1 MTRTP
6 ATVSPR
12 VRRLSAWLANT
23 ATRVRELF
31 PWTGLGV
38 AVALAA
44 ALGLRFLAF
53 DQLDL
58 VFLVV
63 GYAALGLFA
72 LGTLSVVITALWL
85 ALRPMPDLDATRAAE
100 TGADVETRF
109 SLSSLWWAPLVQL
122 DWSWL
127 APAVELEHH
136 REAGR
141 LHEQVRFQQRGEFRG
156 VTRRFVVQDAFGLSR
171 IAIRRKDPRGFD
183 VLPHVGALRSVPT
196 LASLSGGDDLPH
208 PHGEDA
214 GDRIELA
221 RYVPG
226 DPARLIHWKIFG
238 RTGKL
243 MVRRPERALAPARR
257 VAAFLVVGEQ
267 DEAAAAT
274 VRVAVERRMFGND
287 WLLGADVAP
296 SGTSDVRRALEIVV
310 RSPQAQDI
318 SGTLMDAFFA
328 RASLQGPVHAVAF
341 VPPVTGSWL
350 PHVQAVGRARRLH
363 VVIATDGVSRG
374 PRPSLLRR
382 LLFQAPSES
391 VVSTSQLDH
400 VIAELSRAG
409 CVVSVVDR
417 VAGHVLGE
425 RHLTGMRAFAAVT
438 VAGAA

>member
-1 MTRTP
+1 M
-6 ATVSPR
+6 
-12 VRRLSAWLANT
+12 SAWLVHA

-38 AVALAA
+38 AVAIAA
-44 ALGLRFLAF
+44 AAGLRFLAF

-72 LGTLSVVITALWL
+72 LGTLSVLMTALWVSL
-85 ALRPMPDLDATRAAE
+85 CSMP
-100 TGADVETRF
+100 DVETTSPSETGTDVTTQF
-109 SLSSLWWAPLVQL
+109 SLNSLWWAPLVQL

-127 APAVELEHH
+127 TPSVELEHV
-136 REAGR
+136 RESGR
-141 LHEQVRFQQRGEFRG
+141 MHEQVRFQRRGEFRG
-156 VTRRFVVQDAFGLSR
+156 ITRRFVVQDAFGLSR
-171 IAIRRKDPRGFD
+171 IAIRRRDPRGFD

-214 GDRIELA
+214 GDRIELS
-221 RYVPG
+221 RYMPG

-243 MVRRPERALAPARR
+243 MVRRPERALSPARR

-274 VRVAVERRMFGND
+274 VRVAIERRMFGND
-287 WLLGADVAP
+287 WMLGADVDP
-296 SGTSDVRRALEIVV
+296 SGTSDPRRAMEIVV
-310 RSPQAQDI
+310 RSPQALAI
-318 SGTLMDAFFA
+318 SGTLIDAFLA
-328 RASLQGPVHAVAF
+328 RASLEGPVHAVAF
-341 VPPVTGSWL
+341 VPPVIGPWL
-350 PHVQAVGRARRLH
+350 PHVQAVARARRLH
-363 VVIATDGVSRG
+363 VVIAIDGVSRG
-374 PRPSLLRR
+374 PQPSLLRR
-382 LLFQAPSES
+382 LLFQAPAASALS
-391 VVSTSQLDH
+391 SSQLDH
-400 VIAELSRAG
+400 VIAELSGAG

-425 RHLTGMRAFAAVT
+425 RHLVGMRALDVASL
-438 VAGAA
+438 AGAA

>member
-1 MTRTP
+1 LVN
-6 ATVSPR
+6 A
-12 VRRLSAWLANT
+12 

-38 AVALAA
+38 AVAIAA
-44 ALGLRFLAF
+44 AAGLRFLAF

-72 LGTLSVVITALWL
+72 LGTLSVVMTALWL
-85 ALRPMPDLDATRAAE
+85 SLCSLPDVEATSPSE
-100 TGADVETRF
+100 TGTDVTTQF

-127 APAVELEHH
+127 TPKVELEHT
-136 REAGR
+136 RSGGR
-141 LHEQVRFQQRGEFRG
+141 LHEQVRFQRRGEFRG

-183 VLPHVGALRSVPT
+183 VLPHTGALRSVPT

-243 MVRRPERALAPARR
+243 MVRRPERALSPARR

-274 VRVAVERRMFGND
+274 VRVAIERRMFGND
-287 WLLGADVAP
+287 WMLGADVDP
-296 SGTSDVRRALEIVV
+296 SGTSDARRALEIVV

-318 SGTLMDAFFA
+318 SGTLMDAFFT
-328 RASLQGPVHAVAF
+328 RASLEGPVHAIAF
-341 VPPVTGSWL
+341 VPPVIGAWL
-350 PHVQAVGRARRLH
+350 PYVQAVARARRLH

-374 PRPSLLRR
+374 PQPSLLRR
-382 LLFQAPSES
+382 LLFQAPAENA
-391 VVSTSQLDH
+391 VSPSQLDH
-400 VIAELSRAG
+400 VIAELSSAG

-417 VAGHVLGE
+417 VAGHVLGD
-425 RHLTGMRAFAAVT
+425 RHLASMRALDVASL
-438 VAGAA
+438 AGAA